1 MSNNMQNIKEKKENE
16 KLKIH
21 TLREETKNGP
31 KKVKVPVQKARVEG
45 CHAEQKMT
53 TSQPHGET
61 TNVTE
66 QTSSRSTSSQKSRS
80 SKQQQG
86 RHPVRH
92 AEWEM
97 QQNSKF
103 YNSQDEEQGL

>member
-45 CHAEQKMT
+45 CHAEKNDCKPATWRDYQR
-53 TSQPHGET
+53 HGTDIKQIHIKPE
-61 TNVTE
+61 E
-66 QTSSRSTSSQKSRS
+66 QELQATARTSS
-80 SKQQQG
+80 
-86 RHPVRH
+86 
-92 AEWEM
+92 
-97 QQNSKF
+97 
-103 YNSQDEEQGL
+103 

>member
-45 CHAEQKMT
+45 YKPAT
-53 TSQPHGET
+53 WRDYRRHGTDIKQIHIKPEEEELQAT
-61 TNVTE
+61 AR
-66 QTSSRSTSSQKSRS
+66 TSS
-80 SKQQQG
+80 
-86 RHPVRH
+86 
-92 AEWEM
+92 
-97 QQNSKF
+97 
-103 YNSQDEEQGL
+103 

>member
-45 CHAEQKMT
+45 AMLNKNDCKPATWRDYQRHGTDIKQIHIKPEEQELQAT
-53 TSQPHGET
+53 TR
-61 TNVTE
+61 
-66 QTSSRSTSSQKSRS
+66 TSSCETRRV
-80 SKQQQG
+80 G
-86 RHPVRH
+86 DA
-92 AEWEM
+92 AELKIL
-97 QQNSKF
+97 QF
-103 YNSQDEEQGL
+103 PR